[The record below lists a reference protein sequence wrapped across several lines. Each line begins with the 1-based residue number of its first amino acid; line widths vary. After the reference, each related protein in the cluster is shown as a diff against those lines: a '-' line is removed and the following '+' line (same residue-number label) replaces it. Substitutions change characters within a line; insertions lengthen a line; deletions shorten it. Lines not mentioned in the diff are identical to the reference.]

1 MNWIRSLGTLRLLLM
16 LAALACIVAAPF
28 ANGAI
33 YVHDWRLLPT
43 VIAPTIM
50 VMLLFAIPLDI
61 CMARVFMSDSNDSKQ
76 AQLKQA
82 IIIELAVF
90 GALALAW
97 TPFMLKLMDLWPF
110 A

>member
-1 MNWIRSLGTLRLLLM
+1 MNWIRSLGALRTLLM
-16 LAALACIVAAPF
+16 LASLACIVAAPF
-28 ANGAI
+28 ANGTT
-33 YVHDWRLLPT
+33 YVHDWRLVPS

-61 CMARVFMSDSNDSKQ
+61 CMARIFMSDTSDSER
-76 AQLKQA
+76 ARLRRA
-82 IIIELAVF
+82 IYIEVAML

-97 TPFMLKLMDLWPF
+97 TPFMLKLMDMWPF